1 MVGGR
6 RFVYSMAVGGRG
18 TERLGLGRKLWVWET
33 FCLGSELLS
42 REMSWLQYSPL
53 HGRGC

>member
-53 HGRGC
+53 HG